1 METNEL
7 LFPAEVIQ
15 FAKFCH
21 TDDVMVKYYLVLFYN
36 SVQDPQKQNQYLLL
50 VTPEHDFALLIG

>member
-7 LFPAEVIQ
+7 LFPAEMIQ

-21 TDDVMVKYYLVLFYN
+21 TDDVMVKYYLVVFTVLSKTFRSKISTCY
-36 SVQDPQKQNQYLLL
+36 
-50 VTPEHDFALLIG
+50 